1 MKVREAEEYKTGFG
15 SSHILVNLSE
25 LQLTSF
31 SFPILEVPDL
41 VHGINIEVFWGWDQ
55 KQGGYLQMLWHIRIS
70 STDPEKVIVLR
81 PGQHPRLISAAKVTT
96 TGTTPKGD
104 METMDGTR

>member
-1 MKVREAEEYKTGFG
+1 MVRE
-15 SSHILVNLSE
+15 I
-25 LQLTSF
+25 
-31 SFPILEVPDL
+31 D
-41 VHGINIEVFWGWDQ
+41 IEMFRGWDQ
-55 KQGGYLQMLWHIRIS
+55 KEGGYLQMLRHIRTS

-104 METMDGTR
+104 VEMKDGAS